1 MTCSLCLTTSPKILF
16 LTVFSQG
23 ASTSLRPHTTPR
35 STYLRSIQAT
45 NCSSCAPCTQP
56 GITLW
61 KESQQLKMAQHWLE
75 TMTCSSTVPRPA
87 PADNAAPPTKP
98 AETNAETRETDKPGS
113 TTRKGPCQGMLF
125 RLPWFVKLRFLM
137 VITLSLILALSLS
150 HYKFLISW
158 PCLFDRCT
166 PALTLWT
173 KQLFSRAWTLTKNSL
188 SHHPDLMQV
197 KPSSSI
203 LTNIALT

>member
-56 GITLW
+56 GISLW
-61 KESQQLKMAQHWLE
+61 KESQQLKMARHWLE

-98 AETNAETRETDKPGS
+98 AETNAETGETDKPGS

-125 RLPWFVKLRFLM
+125 RLPWFVKLRFFNGHH
-137 VITLSLILALSLS
+137 S
-150 HYKFLISW
+150 HWFLHFHFLIMSLW
-158 PCLFDRCT
+158 SHGLAYLIG
-166 PALTLWT
+166 ALQPW
-173 KQLFSRAWTLTKNSL
+173 
-188 SHHPDLMQV
+188 HCGPDGSFHEHG
-197 KPSSSI
+197 PSPR
-203 LTNIALT
+203 TVYPTTQT